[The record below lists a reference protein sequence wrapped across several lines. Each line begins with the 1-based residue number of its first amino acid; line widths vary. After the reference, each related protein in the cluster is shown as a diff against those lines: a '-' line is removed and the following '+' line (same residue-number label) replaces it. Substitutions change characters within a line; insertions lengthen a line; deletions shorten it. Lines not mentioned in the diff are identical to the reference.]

1 MEIKIQFLEINPTIN
16 EMKTSTTVN
25 FSILLLYDIIKII
38 IPNLEKN
45 MNKKEISTFNALN
58 LKKSVSIKLY
68 FFKNSRLIGIS
79 EFTPFNEIKWINVSN
94 STNNQNENN
103 NLLKLKVNIKCST
116 LRNRKNTN

>member
-1 MEIKIQFLEINPTIN
+1 
-16 EMKTSTTVN
+16 
-25 FSILLLYDIIKII
+25 
-38 IPNLEKN
+38 
-45 MNKKEISTFNALN
+45 MNKKEISTFNALK
-58 LKKSVSIKLY
+58 LKKSVSTKLY

-116 LRNRKNTN
+116 LRNGKIQIRKKINHY